1 MPSPGKYLPLSHPCS
16 LSFLK
21 GVSNYFETDLSLAK
35 VKIDDKL
42 KSIAFD
48 EKNRRLTVMS
58 YERVIYFIDV
68 PH

>member
-1 MPSPGKYLPLSHPCS
+1 M
-16 LSFLK
+16 
-21 GVSNYFETDLSLAK
+21 SNYFETDLSLAK

-58 YERVIYFIDV
+58 YERVIYYIDV
-68 PH
+68 PHQQIRHIPEAEVRTF

>member
-1 MPSPGKYLPLSHPCS
+1 MA
-16 LSFLK
+16 FLK

-58 YERVIYFIDV
+58 YERVIYYIDV
-68 PH
+68 PHQQIRHIPEAEVRTF